1 MKDIPVPVA
10 ETVPLDSVA
19 TGVVGLRVLFVNVF
33 AVRGADGWALIDAGL
48 YGSAGRIIRWAR
60 AHFGEAPPQSI
71 ILTHAHFD
79 HVGALECL
87 VDRWKVP
94 VYAHR
99 EEIPYVVGARSYPRP
114 DTSVGRGLMARM
126 SKVYPRRPIEFDGR
140 VNELPADGSVPG
152 LPDWRWIHTPG
163 HTPGHISLFRD
174 VDQTLIVG
182 DAFCTT
188 NAESFLS
195 VATQKPDLHGPPAY
209 FTTDWEAAR
218 DSVRRLSELS
228 PEFIAPGH
236 GQPMHG
242 DVTRRALSELA
253 LGFDEFARPEKGW
266 YVAHPV
272 RQTA

>member
-1 MKDIPVPVA
+1 MKDIPIPVA
-10 ETVPLDSVA
+10 ETVPLDDVA
-19 TGVVGLRVLFVNVF
+19 TGVVGLRILFVNVF
-33 AVRGADGWALIDAGL
+33 AVRGEDGWALVDAGL

-94 VYAHR
+94 VYAHAA
-99 EEIPYVVGARSYPRP
+99 EIPYVIGARSYPRP
-114 DTSVGRGLMARM
+114 DTSSGRGLMARM

-152 LPDWRWIHTPG
+152 LSGWRWIHTPG

-188 NAESFLS
+188 NSESFLS

-218 DSVRRLSELS
+218 DSVRRLAELS

-236 GQPMHG
+236 GQAMHG
-242 DVTRRALSELA
+242 DVTRHALSQLA
-253 LGFDEFARPEKGW
+253 TGFDDFARPENGW
-266 YVAHPV
+266 YVTHPV